1 MFAREVQ
8 GNVLRGQVV
17 LMAPEVM
24 GEGWRGDGGDGD
36 FVEEVG
42 GGPGPLRRSFE
53 EFGDGFEDGRG
64 WGLVEGVEDGLFAVW
79 QGGDGPLDGIGVTGE
94 WGLGTGG
101 WGLLTLR
108 A

>member
-8 GNVLRGQVV
+8 RDVLRGQVV
-17 LMAPEVM
+17 LMAPEVV

-42 GGPGPLRRSFE
+42 GGPGPLRGSFE

-64 WGLVEGVEDGLFAVW
+64 WSLVQSVEDGLCVFW
-79 QGGDGPLDGIGVTGE
+79 KGGDGPLDGIGVTGE

-101 WGLLTLR
+101 WGLLALR